1 MTAKTPRQPFEPKI
15 VSFICDWCSLQSA
28 DFIGLTRIYFPR
40 MVSFIRVSC
49 SGRVNA
55 EMISE
60 AFLTGADGALV
71 MGCRRGSCNYLTGN
85 YQAERVVK
93 AFQKVLEVISVDP
106 RRVHLNLESD
116 TEIIR
121 VYEQFLRTMKR
132 LGPLWPKDEAE
143 RKGLEERLLLAREA
157 LLDPDL
163 KWLVA
168 REWTLV
174 SRENAYGEVT
184 SQEKF
189 DETMNK
195 RLEEQLLMARISHL
209 LKGKAC
215 TVLDMCGELGEQPE
229 RVFATVVEMKRRGKL
244 ADAGIKGR
252 DPVYK
257 LQVA

>member
-1 MTAKTPRQPFEPKI
+1 MTAMTPKKSFDPKI

-49 SGRVNA
+49 SGRVNP

-60 AFLTGADGALV
+60 AFLRGSDGVLV
-71 MGCRRGSCNYLTGN
+71 MGCRKGSCNYLTGN

-93 AFQKVLEVISVDP
+93 AFKKVLEEISVDP
-106 RRVHLNLESD
+106 ARVFLNLESD

-121 VYEQFLRTMKR
+121 VYEQFLRTVKR
-132 LGPLWPKDEAE
+132 LGPLWPEDQAE
-143 RKGLEERLLLAREA
+143 RQRLEEQLTLAREA

-174 SRENAYGEVT
+174 SRENAYGETT

-189 DETMNK
+189 DETLDK
-195 RLEEQLLMARISHL
+195 RIEELLLMSRISHL
-209 LKGKAC
+209 MRGKPH
-215 TVLDMCGELGEQPE
+215 TVVEICDELGEAPE
-229 RVFATVVEMKRRGKL
+229 RVFSTIVEMKRRGKL
-244 ADAGIKGR
+244 AEAGVKGR
-252 DPVYK
+252 DPVYRP
-257 LQVA
+257 VA

>member
-1 MTAKTPRQPFEPKI
+1 MTAMTPRKSFEPKI

-49 SGRVNA
+49 SGRVNP
-55 EMISE
+55 EMLTE
-60 AFLTGADGALV
+60 ALLRGCDGALI
-71 MGCRRGSCNYLTGN
+71 MGCRKGSCNYLTGN

-93 AFQKVLEVISVDP
+93 AFKKALEVISVDP
-106 RRVHLNLESD
+106 ARVLLNLESD

-121 VYEQFLRTMKR
+121 VYEQFLRTVKR
-132 LGPLWPKDEAE
+132 LGPLWPEDEAE
-143 RKGLEERLLLAREA
+143 KEELRQRIALAGET

-174 SRENAYGEVT
+174 SRENAYGEIT

-189 DETMNK
+189 DETLN
-195 RLEEQLLMARISHL
+195 RRIGELFLMSKISHL
-209 LKGKAC
+209 MKGKTY
-215 TVLDMCGELGEQPE
+215 TVVEICQELGEAPD
-229 RVFATVVEMKRRGKL
+229 RVFSTIVEMKRRGKL
-244 ADAGIKGR
+244 ADAGIRGR
-252 DPVYK
+252 DPVYRP
-257 LQVA
+257 VA